1 MERWIREK
9 YPADFVPRFV
19 LVAADGG
26 REKERYGE
34 KNWHCVA
41 LFEFGS
47 KLPKSKQNGFE
58 KLDEEKKNRKIIAG
72 ILSFC
77 YYRRDSCNR
86 PQNKSA

>member
-47 KLPKSKQNGFE
+47 KLPKSKMDLKNYTR
-58 KLDEEKKNRKIIAG
+58 KK
-72 ILSFC
+72 
-77 YYRRDSCNR
+77 
-86 PQNKSA
+86 KSKNYCRNIKFLLL